1 MLGLNET
8 LSVSVLHPHTSH
20 NTRYL
25 SRHAQL
31 SMFVFV
37 FGDVTQ
43 ELRATESSDRFSVQ
57 INAYLD
63 NIIDVRALL
72 EDSEMKAAALEHADE
87 LQHELSLVST
97 ITSTHVALL
106 LFTSRG
112 DDVVLLF

>member
-1 MLGLNET
+1 
-8 LSVSVLHPHTSH
+8 
-20 NTRYL
+20 
-25 SRHAQL
+25 
-31 SMFVFV
+31 MFVFV

-97 ITSTHVALL
+97 LTRMHVALL
-106 LFTSRG
+106 FFTSRG